1 MDKFEMPTAE
11 DLKSIEEEAF
21 HQLFDLVM
29 DERDRR
35 MTIRQA
41 PLELAEIQRKVLTV
55 RDRVQPVVEEG
66 QKPVKEQEGD
76 IPVWVKPQN
85 STQNYPQNYFVKHE
99 GKFYQSMFDD
109 NDTVPG
115 SGEDSLWIEFPLVDT
130 PVKPKGVEWEPDR
143 PLLEGD
149 YVNYLDK
156 TYRVKENHTSTRE
169 QTPDKTPEFY
179 EEA

>member
-1 MDKFEMPTAE
+1 MSDFIMPTRE
-11 DLKSIEEEAF
+11 HLEELDEEKF
-21 HQLFDLVM
+21 RELFDLVM
-29 DERDRR
+29 DERYARTVR
-35 MTIRQA
+35 KSA
-41 PLELAEIQRKVLTV
+41 PVELAELQRNVLRS
-55 RDRVQPVVEEG
+55 RDRVQPVVEVG
-66 QKPVKEQEGD
+66 QKPRKEQEGD
-76 IPVWVKPQN
+76 IPVWVKPKN

-99 GKFYQSMFDD
+99 GKFYQSMLDD

-115 SGEDSLWIEFPLVDT
+115 SGEDSLWIEFPLADT